1 MMERAHTHAHEYSHT
16 HRGSLTHLPAQPY
29 PQLTLSVPIHMWASQ
44 EQPGTSTHTLHMFLL
59 PRLSSHN
66 HAVMSRQVMFTYMYK
81 ASTYNIKFGLCT
93 HNPCMCTHKLCR
105 LVPAC
110 THTGC
115 TQTHT
120 NAFQDTHAQEPNRR
134 TRTTQIPRALPELV
148 GQPLRGWSLPPAPPL
163 STKDTQLRTMT
174 EGRRL
179 RSQG

>member
-1 MMERAHTHAHEYSHT
+1 MMERARAHTCTRVLTHTQRPSHT
-16 HRGSLTHLPAQPY
+16 PACTTIP
-29 PQLTLSVPIHMWASQ
+29 TAKVTVPIHMWASQ

-110 THTGC
+110 THTC

-120 NAFQDTHAQEPNRR
+120 NAFQDTRAQEPNRR

-148 GQPLRGWSLPPAPPL
+148 GQPLRGWSLPPASPL